1 MNIFESRLIF
11 DMTIDVYLEADRISR
26 GLLFDFSK
34 EPSIAHVM
42 LKDKKGDHYS
52 MGRAIHTA
60 VLEPHI
66 FEKSFIRGPIDRRG
80 KKWSD
85 AKDRLTNRQEL
96 LTDGDYVKALQI
108 RDSIWEN
115 NPRAKEIIENSIK
128 EVTCFAEDDEGRKHK
143 ARADLLSMYSITD
156 LKSTTSVDSDF
167 FSKEIF
173 KHGYHVQAAYYLD
186 VFGNNYPSLSRG
198 TFDFIAVEKEPP
210 YISNVFTLD
219 KAAILLGRETYEK
232 GLALYDSF
240 VQNNKIITWPEPQTI
255 DIPAWAYPRN

>member
-1 MNIFESRLIF
+1 MNIMESKLIF
-11 DMTIDVYLEADRISR
+11 DMPISEYLETDRISR

-42 LKDKKGDHYS
+42 LKEKKGDHYS

-85 AKDRLTNRQEL
+85 AKDVLTNGQEL

-108 RDSIWEN
+108 RDSIWGN
-115 NPRAKEIIENSIK
+115 NPKAKEIIEDSKK

-143 ARADLLSMYSITD
+143 ARADILNYCSITD
-156 LKSTTSVDSDF
+156 LKSTTSVDPDF

-186 VFGNNYPSLSRG
+186 VFAFSGDDFS
-198 TFDFIAVEKEPP
+198 FIAVEKEPP

-232 GLALYDSF
+232 GLALYDRF

-255 DIPAWAYPRN
+255 DIPAWAYPRD

>member
-1 MNIFESRLIF
+1 MNIMESKLIF
-11 DMTIDVYLEADRISR
+11 DMPISEYLEADRISR

-42 LKDKKGDHYS
+42 LKEKKGDHYS

-60 VLEPHI
+60 VLEPHL

-85 AKDRLTNRQEL
+85 AKGALTNGQEL

-115 NPRAKEIIENSIK
+115 NQRAKEIIENSKK

-143 ARADLLSMYSITD
+143 ARADLLNFGSITD
-156 LKSTTSVDSDF
+156 LKSTTSVDPDF

-186 VFGNNYPSLSRG
+186 VFDANYSLLG
-198 TFDFIAVEKEPP
+198 DPFNFIAIEKEPP

-232 GLALYDSF
+232 GLDLYDRF

-255 DIPAWAYPRN
+255 DIPAWAYPRD

>member
-1 MNIFESRLIF
+1 MNIMKSRLIF
-11 DMTIDVYLEADRISR
+11 DMPIEVYLEADRISR
-26 GLLFDFSK
+26 GLIFDFSK

-42 LKDKKGDHYS
+42 LKEKKGDHYS
-52 MGRAIHTA
+52 IGRAIHTA
-60 VLEPHI
+60 VLEPNL
-66 FEKSFIRGPIDRRG
+66 FEKSFIKGPIDRRG

-85 AKDRLTNRQEL
+85 AKDSLINGQEL

-108 RDSIWEN
+108 RDSIWGN
-115 NPRAKEIIENSIK
+115 NPRAKEIIENSKK

-143 ARADLLSMYSITD
+143 ARADLLNFGSITD
-156 LKSTTSVDSDF
+156 LKSTTSVDPDF

-186 VFGNNYPSLSRG
+186 VFDANYSSLG
-198 TFDFIAVEKEPP
+198 DAFNFIAVEKESP

-232 GLALYDSF
+232 GLALYDKF
-240 VQNNKIITWPEPQTI
+240 VQNNKRITWPEPQII
-255 DIPAWAYPRN
+255 DIPAWAYPRD